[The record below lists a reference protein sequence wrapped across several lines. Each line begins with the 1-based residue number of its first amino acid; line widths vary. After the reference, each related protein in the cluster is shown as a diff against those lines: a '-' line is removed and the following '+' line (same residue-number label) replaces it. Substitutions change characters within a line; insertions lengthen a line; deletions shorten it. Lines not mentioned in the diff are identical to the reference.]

1 MLVHG
6 KASSVSSTA
15 LHDLPA
21 PTHGPRSPTCT
32 AALLSEGV
40 TSLFPAVLIMTHSVH
55 LPC

>member
-21 PTHGPRSPTCT
+21 PTHGPTCT